1 MRPLAPPSCFG
12 APVTPVGQAVLPS
25 PAAPSRAVPVTR
37 LDSRSLFRGA
47 QEVEIA
53 HDAQVYRLRLTAL
66 GKLILTK

>member
-1 MRPLAPPSCFG
+1 MKPLATPSRFGPPVRPSVQ
-12 APVTPVGQAVLPS
+12 PVTPA
-25 PAAPSRAVPVTR
+25 PAAPSRALPVMR

-53 HDAQVYRLRLTAL
+53 HDMQVYRLRLTAL

>member
-1 MRPLAPPSCFG
+1 MKPLAPPSRFG
-12 APVTPVGQAVLPS
+12 AAVTPSERPVPPA
-25 PAAPSRAVPVTR
+25 PAAPSRAVPVIR

-53 HDAQVYRLRLTAL
+53 HDMQVYRLRLTAL

>member
-1 MRPLAPPSCFG
+1 VQ
-12 APVTPVGQAVLPS
+12 PVTPA
-25 PAAPSRAVPVTR
+25 PAAPSRALPVMR

-53 HDAQVYRLRLTAL
+53 HDMQVYRLRLTAL